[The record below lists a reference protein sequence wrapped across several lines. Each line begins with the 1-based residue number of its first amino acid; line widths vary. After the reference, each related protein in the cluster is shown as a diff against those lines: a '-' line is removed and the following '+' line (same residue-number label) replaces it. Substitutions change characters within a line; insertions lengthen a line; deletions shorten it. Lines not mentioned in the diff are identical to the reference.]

1 MQMLAGHPSHT
12 ARICFSSVERKGS
25 CGIDATNIGP
35 PIIETTTFIIW
46 ASCTLTANQPRDA
59 WEARKLRWGTTEVVE
74 RGVSNDAQ
82 VGQRFFLDPTD
93 EALTV
98 TINAMEVKTYL
109 VRLA

>member
-1 MQMLAGHPSHT
+1 MFAKHIEMTAFYHT
-12 ARICFSSVERKGS
+12 ILKFPEF
-25 CGIDATNIGP
+25 GP
-35 PIIETTTFIIW
+35 DIYLTEQVGLKIAAAAET
-46 ASCTLTANQPRDA
+46 TLTANQPRDA